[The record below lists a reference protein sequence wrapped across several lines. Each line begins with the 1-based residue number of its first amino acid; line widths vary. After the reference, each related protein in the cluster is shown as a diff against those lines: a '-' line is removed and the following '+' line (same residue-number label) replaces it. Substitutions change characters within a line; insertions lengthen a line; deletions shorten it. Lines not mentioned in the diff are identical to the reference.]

1 MLPLTLY
8 CNCPCNYYENIEKKK
23 KNFALPKMNRSE
35 TSIILNSKQYIYF
48 GDSVLVTNNNLEHL
62 HNFSGK

>member
-23 KNFALPKMNRSE
+23 LFSVSIWCMKVVITFVDGSLCALLSRHS
-35 TSIILNSKQYIYF
+35 SRA
-48 GDSVLVTNNNLEHL
+48 NNP
-62 HNFSGK
+62 